1 MKNKKYYDSLS
12 TLPIWNFF
20 KIKLTG
26 QLIYLLKVDNHE
38 EIQVEKTDLIELYEK
53 WEKLDAEFITRF
65 AMNQEFINR
74 CLIEKS
80 ILLLKLEELTSKDPF
95 IANRIKAEEMKLENE
110 EEQKGEFDI
119 DKTVGHVEKFMG
131 FQIDVFKTPI
141 AKLYS
146 YINQMKEQAVK
157 SA

>member
-1 MKNKKYYDSLS
+1 MKTRKHFNSLS

-26 QLIYLLKVDNHE
+26 QLIYLLDIENHE
-38 EIQVEKTDLIELYEK
+38 EIKVKKEELQFLHGI
-53 WEKLDAEFITRF
+53 WEKLEAEFITRF

-80 ILLLKLEELTSKDPF
+80 ILLLKLEQLTSNDPF
-95 IANRIKAEEMKLENE
+95 IENRIKAEEMKLENE
-110 EEQKGEFDI
+110 QQQKGEFDI

-131 FQIDVFKTPI
+131 FQIDVFNTPI

-146 YINQMKEQAVK
+146 YINQMKDQAVK
-157 SA
+157 NA

>member
-1 MKNKKYYDSLS
+1 MKQKTFDSLS

-20 KIKLTG
+20 KIKLSG
-26 QLIYLLKVDNHE
+26 QLIYLLDIEDHSEVIVKKE
-38 EIQVEKTDLIELYEK
+38 DLSDLYK
-53 WEKLDAEFITRF
+53 FWEKLEAEFITRF

-80 ILLLKLEELTSKDPF
+80 ILLLKLEELTSSDPF
-95 IANRIKAEEMKLENE
+95 IKNRIKAEEMKLENE
-110 EEQKGEFDI
+110 EGVKTDFDI

-146 YINQMKEQAVK
+146 YINQMKEIALK
-157 SA
+157 NA